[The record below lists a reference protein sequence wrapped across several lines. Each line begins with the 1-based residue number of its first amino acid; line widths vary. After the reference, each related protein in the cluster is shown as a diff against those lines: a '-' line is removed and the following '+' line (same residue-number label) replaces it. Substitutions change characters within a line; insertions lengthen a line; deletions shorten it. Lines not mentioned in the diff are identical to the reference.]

1 MGLGEIRL
9 GEMGLGEMG
18 LGEMGQNRE
27 NGAWAFTG
35 TAQIFSVPL
44 LSQERVKLR
53 TSNLAGIFTGSIRTK
68 AL

>member
-18 LGEMGQNRE
+18 QNRSGQGQSFDRW
-27 NGAWAFTG
+27 NSL
-35 TAQIFSVPL
+35 TASTQKVGDT
-44 LSQERVKLR
+44 KLC
-53 TSNLAGIFTGSIRTK
+53 TFAGRMAIGSGYTA